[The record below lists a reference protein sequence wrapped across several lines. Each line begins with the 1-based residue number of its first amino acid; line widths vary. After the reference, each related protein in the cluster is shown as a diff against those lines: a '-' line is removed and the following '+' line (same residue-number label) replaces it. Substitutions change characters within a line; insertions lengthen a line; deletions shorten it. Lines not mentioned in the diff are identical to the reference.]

1 MCNIF
6 LAYENQKGHMAPPAA
21 SGDELLLKLSALA
34 SPHRLRIVA
43 ELKRGRNYVS
53 QLARV
58 VGLSRPLLQMHLSKL
73 EAAGLVSS
81 RLELSEDGKA
91 MKFYELAPFTLTLT
105 PEAILDAVA
114 TLKPD
119 AAAEGDKEE

>member
-1 MCNIF
+1 
-6 LAYENQKGHMAPPAA
+6 MARR
-21 SGDELLLKLSALA
+21 STTGDELLAKLSALA

-81 RLELSEDGKA
+81 RLELSDDGKA
-91 MKFYELAPFTLTLT
+91 MKFYELKPFALTLT
-105 PEAILDAVA
+105 PEAIAEAAA
-114 TLKPD
+114 TLH
-119 AAAEGDKEE
+119 AGETEE

>member
-1 MCNIF
+1 
-6 LAYENQKGHMAPPAA
+6 MAARTE
-21 SGDELLLKLSALA
+21 SGDDLLLKLGALA

-43 ELKRGRNYVS
+43 ELRRGRNYVS

-58 VGLSRPLLQMHLSKL
+58 IGLSRPLLQMHLSKL

-91 MKFYELAPFTLTLT
+91 MKFYELEPFALTLT
-105 PEAILDAVA
+105 PEAVSQ
-114 TLKPD
+114 
-119 AAAEGDKEE
+119 AAASLTAQAPHDEEKE

>member
-1 MCNIF
+1 
-6 LAYENQKGHMAPPAA
+6 MARRDA
-21 SGDELLLKLSALA
+21 SGEELLLKLAALA

-58 VGLSRPLLQMHLSKL
+58 VGLSRPLLQMHLTKL

-91 MKFYELAPFTLTLT
+91 MKFYELLPFALTLT
-105 PEAILDAVA
+105 PDIVAGAAA
-114 TLKPD
+114 TLSAPD
-119 AAAEGDKEE
+119 ARETEE

>member
-1 MCNIF
+1 
-6 LAYENQKGHMAPPAA
+6 MARRTA
-21 SGDELLLKLSALA
+21 SADDLLLKMTALA
-34 SPHRLRIVA
+34 SPHRLRIVG

-81 RLELSEDGKA
+81 RLELSDDGKA
-91 MKFYELAPFTLTLT
+91 MKFYELEPFQLTLT
-105 PEAILDAVA
+105 PEAIAE
-114 TLKPD
+114 
-119 AAAEGDKEE
+119 AAAMLSPGDETEE